1 MVGNLPLARDMN
13 PRIRSWALAMTA
25 ACATAACGDRML
37 TEVTV
42 ESLAQ
47 PTSARTS
54 EVVGLLKRTEPLTES
69 VSASAIIGPLGGQ
82 LQISGAGFRVN
93 FPRGA
98 VSSPTRI
105 TVTALRGDNV
115 AYMFEPHG
123 IKFHTPVTISQNLQG
138 TAAWKTSLADSLG
151 GSYFE
156 RLLVDPTESYARSLE
171 KRPARLKDSK
181 TRLEFSIEHFSGYMV
196 STGDGVPGVKLEVT
210 IDITGR

>member
-1 MVGNLPLARDMN
+1 MVGILPLAHDMN

-37 TEVTV
+37 TEPTV
-42 ESLAQ
+42 ESAAQ
-47 PTSARTS
+47 PTSAQTS

-69 VSASAIIGPLGGQ
+69 VSASAIIGPLGGK
-82 LQISGAGFRVN
+82 LQIRGAGLRVN

-98 VSSPTRI
+98 VTAPTRI
-105 TVTALRGDNV
+105 TVTAIRGANV
-115 AYMFEPHG
+115 AYLFEPHG
-123 IKFHTPVTISQNLQG
+123 ITFNAPVTISQSLQG
-138 TAAWKTSLADSLG
+138 TAAWKTPLADSLG

-196 STGDGVPGVKLEVT
+196 STGDGVLGVKVEVT